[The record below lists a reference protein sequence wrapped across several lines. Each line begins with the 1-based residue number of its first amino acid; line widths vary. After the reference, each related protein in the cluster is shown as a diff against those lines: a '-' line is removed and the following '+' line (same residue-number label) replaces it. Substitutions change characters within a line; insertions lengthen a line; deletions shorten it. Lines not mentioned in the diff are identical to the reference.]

1 MGKASNGVMDRPDG
15 AWIFH
20 ALGVGGVTALVLW
33 VGYGVMW
40 LALFIFE
47 WWEGG
52 E

>member
-1 MGKASNGVMDRPDG
+1 MDRPDS
-15 AWIFH
+15 AWLIH

-33 VGYGVMW
+33 VGYGVGR

-47 WWEGG
+47 LWKGG

>member
-1 MGKASNGVMDRPDG
+1 MHEQWDRTTLLH
-15 AWIFH
+15 I
-20 ALGVGGVTALVLW
+20 LGVGGITALVIW

-40 LALFIFE
+40 LALNLLK

>member
-1 MGKASNGVMDRPDG
+1 MPEWSGTT
-15 AWIFH
+15 WLH
-20 ALGVGGVTALVLW
+20 ALGVGGITTLVVW

-40 LALFIFE
+40 LAIAALT